1 MMASVSERMTVIV
14 NSFSPEWTH
23 RFESGG
29 LRPPVGAVLTTILL
43 PPVLMMSR
51 SLAQA
56 FIPGEKFL
64 KGFIEFVGDPI
75 AALLIALF
83 FAMYALGF
91 KGFGSE
97 RLEGILNK
105 SLGAIAAVV
114 LIVGARRRFQGDV
127 DLPTKISDLI
137 GQWAARHTSRHSYWA
152 GQPQPL

>member
-1 MMASVSERMTVIV
+1 
-14 NSFSPEWTH
+14 
-23 RFESGG
+23 
-29 LRPPVGAVLTTILL
+29 
-43 PPVLMMSR
+43 MMSR

-97 RLEGILNK
+97 RLEG
-105 SLGAIAAVV
+105 G
-114 LIVGARRRFQGDV
+114 
-127 DLPTKISDLI
+127 PE
-137 GQWAARHTSRHSYWA
+137 
-152 GQPQPL
+152 